1 MPRTGHAPPP
11 RNRARAAVAGLA
23 VLGLAA
29 CGGFGLSRPPE
40 TVAVAGGDVV
50 IGGPQGYCIDRP
62 GSRLTGESPFVLLGS
77 CASIAR
83 DAGADAPRQPGVLT
97 ATVSAPGEGPGFAET
112 VPQLESFLSSAP
124 GRAALARDGRPES
137 VEVLSTRRDGA
148 ALIIHL
154 RDTSANVVPGTDPT
168 YWRGLFE
175 ANGRL
180 VTVSVMSFADQ
191 PMGSDL
197 ALATLRGMV
206 ARIRQETAAR
216 HAPAPTQEE
225 AG

>member
-1 MPRTGHAPPP
+1 MPRTGH
-11 RNRARAAVAGLA
+11 RWTLSRARAAVAGLVA
-23 VLGLAA
+23 LGLAA
-29 CGGFGLSRPPE
+29 CGGFALNRPPE
-40 TVAVAGGDVV
+40 TVTVAGGSVV
-50 IGGPQGYCIDRP
+50 IGGPQGYCVDRP
-62 GSRLTGESPFVLLGS
+62 GSRLNGESPFVLLGS

-83 DAGADAPRQPGVLT
+83 DAGAGAPRQPGVLT
-97 ATVSAPGEGPGFAET
+97 ATVSPPGEGPGFADT
-112 VPQLESFLSSAP
+112 LPQLENFLGSAP

-137 VEVLSTRRDGA
+137 VEVLSTRREGA
-148 ALIIHL
+148 TLIVHL
-154 RDTSANVVPGTDPT
+154 RDTSANVVPGTDPV

-197 ALATLRGMV
+197 AIATLRGMV
-206 ARIRQETAAR
+206 ERIRRETRAR
-216 HAPAPTQEE
+216 VGGATAE